1 MGYAPPGTATRGGH
15 NSNFYS
21 TFKMAKS
28 KSGGTRS
35 MIRGR
40 VGSDVYSVGRDA
52 KGKKQQIVRSLA
64 ETVSNP
70 RTQSQMRGRMIM
82 ATIAQALAVLRPI
95 VDHSFDNVTGSRAN
109 LAEFTSRNYA
119 LIKADIAANPNSGNK
134 FGLVLYNE
142 RGARRGQ
149 FIVADGQANVP
160 NALTLTKDSG
170 LLTITL
176 AADDLTIGG
185 LKSVL
190 GMTSEEYFTLVGLD
204 ANGQALYE
212 RFRINPSLS
221 ASTVISADNMAN
233 VFATE
238 GNAVAAVTL
247 SSNTIS
253 ILLEAVA
260 TCCAVIVSKKANGK
274 YIHNEAVLG
283 GGTNFENTANV
294 ALPTYPVGQQDYLN
308 GGDIFGLNEAFVQST
323 ESNPTPEQPGSE
335 TPSSISSLTVN
346 GSAMTSGST
355 KQVAAGEVAIVAQ
368 IAAGTVSG
376 TYGLYVVSGTQPQVG
391 ASVDAGNI
399 TAVDGSS
406 VSKSFTMEDQGATR
420 YIGLTKDGAVIQ
432 RWGAIAFQTS
442 GGGGDDL
449 TND

>member
-1 MGYAPPGTATRGGH
+1 MGYDPSGTATRCGH

-142 RGARRGQ
+142 RGAKRGQ

-212 RFRINPSLS
+212 RFRINPSMS
-221 ASTVISADNMAN
+221 ASTVISADNLAN

-238 GNAVAAVTL
+238 GNAVAAVSL
-247 SSNTIS
+247 STNTIS

-283 GGTNFENTANV
+283 GGTNFENAANV

-323 ESNPTPEQPGSE
+323 ESNPQPEQPGSE

-346 GSAMTSGST
+346 GTAMTSGST
-355 KQVAAGEVAIVAQ
+355 KQVEAGDVAIVAQ
-368 IAAGTVSG
+368 IAAGTVAG

-391 ASVDAGNI
+391 ASVEAGNI
-399 TAVDGSS
+399 TAVAGSS
-406 VSKSFTMEDQGATR
+406 VSKTFTMEDQGATR
-420 YIGLTKDGAVIQ
+420 YIGLTKDGSVIQ
-432 RWGAIAFQTS
+432 RWGAIAFAS
-442 GGGGDDL
+442 GGGDDL
-449 TND
+449 VND

>member
-1 MGYAPPGTATRGGH
+1 
-15 NSNFYS
+15 
-21 TFKMAKS
+21 
-28 KSGGTRS
+28 

-142 RGARRGQ
+142 RGAKRGQ

-212 RFRINPSLS
+212 RFRINPSMS
-221 ASTVISADNMAN
+221 ASTVISADNLAN

-238 GNAVAAVTL
+238 GNAVAAVSL
-247 SSNTIS
+247 STNTIS

-283 GGTNFENTANV
+283 GGTNFENAANV

-323 ESNPTPEQPGSE
+323 ESNPQPEQPGSE

-346 GSAMTSGST
+346 GTAMTSGST
-355 KQVAAGEVAIVAQ
+355 KQVEAGDVAIVAQ
-368 IAAGTVSG
+368 IAAGTVAG

-391 ASVDAGNI
+391 ASVEAGNI
-399 TAVDGSS
+399 TAVAGSS
-406 VSKSFTMEDQGATR
+406 VSKTFTMEDQGATR
-420 YIGLTKDGAVIQ
+420 YIGLTKDGSVIQ
-432 RWGAIAFQTS
+432 RWGAIAFAS
-442 GGGGDDL
+442 GGGDDL
-449 TND
+449 VND

>member
-1 MGYAPPGTATRGGH
+1 MGYAPSGTATRGGH
-15 NSNFYS
+15 NSNS
-21 TFKMAKS
+21 LVHSKMAKS

-221 ASTVISADNMAN
+221 ASTVISADNLAN

-238 GNAVAAVTL
+238 GNAVAAVSL

>member
-1 MGYAPPGTATRGGH
+1 MGNAPPGTATRCGH

-142 RGARRGQ
+142 RGAKRGQ
-149 FIVADGQANVP
+149 FIIADGQANVP

-212 RFRINPSLS
+212 RFRINPSMS
-221 ASTVISADNMAN
+221 ASTVISADNLAN

-247 SSNTIS
+247 SGNTIS

-283 GGTNFENTANV
+283 GGTNFENTANI

-323 ESNPTPEQPGSE
+323 ENNPQPEQPGSE

-355 KQVAAGEVAIVAQ
+355 KQVQAGDVAIVAQ
-368 IAAGTVSG
+368 IAAGTVAG

-391 ASVDAGNI
+391 ATVEAGNI
-399 TAVDGSS
+399 TAVSGSS
-406 VSKSFTMEDQGATR
+406 VSKTFTMEDQGATR
-420 YIGLTKDGAVIQ
+420 YVGLTKDGAVIQ
-432 RWGAIAFQTS
+432 RWGAISFQTS

>member
-1 MGYAPPGTATRGGH
+1 MGNAPPGTATRCGH

-52 KGKKQQIVRSLA
+52 KGKKQQVVRSLA

-70 RTQSQMRGRMIM
+70 RTQSQMRGRMII

-142 RGARRGQ
+142 RGAKRGQ
-149 FIVADGQANVP
+149 FIIADGQANVP

-190 GMTSEEYFTLVGLD
+190 GMTSEEYFTLVGLNV
-204 ANGQALYE
+204 NGQALYE
-212 RFRINPSLS
+212 RFRINPSMS
-221 ASTVISADNMAN
+221 ASTVISADNLAN

-247 SSNTIS
+247 NSNTIS

-283 GGTNFENTANV
+283 GGTNFENSANV

-323 ESNPTPEQPGSE
+323 ESNPQPEQPGSE
-335 TPSSISSLTVN
+335 TPYSISSLSVN

-355 KQVAAGEVAIVAQ
+355 KQVQAGEVAIVAQ
-368 IAAGTVSG
+368 IAAGTVAG
-376 TYGLYVVSGTQPQVG
+376 TYGLYVVSGSQPQVG
-391 ASVDAGNI
+391 ATVEAGNI
-399 TAVDGSS
+399 TAVSGSS
-406 VSKSFTMEDQGATR
+406 VSKTFTMEDNGATR

-432 RWGAIAFQTS
+432 RWGAIAFAS
-442 GGGGDDL
+442 GSDDPL
-449 TND
+449 VND

>member
-1 MGYAPPGTATRGGH
+1 
-15 NSNFYS
+15 
-21 TFKMAKS
+21 
-28 KSGGTRS
+28 

-142 RGARRGQ
+142 RGAKRGQ
-149 FIVADGQANVP
+149 FIIADGQANVP

-212 RFRINPSLS
+212 RFRINPSMS
-221 ASTVISADNMAN
+221 ASTVISADNLAN

-238 GNAVAAVTL
+238 GNAVAAVSL
-247 SSNTIS
+247 SGNTIS

-323 ESNPTPEQPGSE
+323 ESNPQPEQPGSE
-335 TPSSISSLTVN
+335 TPASISGLTVN

-355 KQVAAGEVAIVAQ
+355 KQVQAGDVAIVAQ
-368 IAAGTVSG
+368 IAAGTVAG

-391 ASVDAGNI
+391 ATVAAGDI
-399 TAVDGSS
+399 TAVSGSS
-406 VSKSFTMEDQGATR
+406 VSKTFTMEDNGATR

-432 RWGAIAFQTS
+432 RWGAIAFAS
-442 GGGGDDL
+442 GGGDDL
-449 TND
+449 VND

>member
-1 MGYAPPGTATRGGH
+1 
-15 NSNFYS
+15 
-21 TFKMAKS
+21 
-28 KSGGTRS
+28 

-119 LIKADIAANPNSGNK
+119 LIKADIAANPNSGNR

-142 RGARRGQ
+142 RGAKRGQ
-149 FIVADGQANVP
+149 FIIADGQANVP

-204 ANGQALYE
+204 VNGQALYE
-212 RFRINPSLS
+212 RFRINPSMS
-221 ASTVISADNMAN
+221 ASTVISADNLSN

-238 GNAVAAVTL
+238 GNAVAAVSL
-247 SSNTIS
+247 NGNTIS

-274 YIHNEAVLG
+274 YIHNEATLG
-283 GGTNFENTANV
+283 GGTNFENSANI

-323 ESNPTPEQPGSE
+323 ESNPQPEQPGSE

-355 KQVAAGEVAIVAQ
+355 KQVQAGDVAIVAQ
-368 IAAGTVSG
+368 IAAGTVAG
-376 TYGLYVVSGTQPQVG
+376 TYGLYCVSGTQPQVG
-391 ASVDAGNI
+391 ATVAQGDI
-399 TAVDGSS
+399 TAVSGSS
-406 VSKSFTMEDQGATR
+406 VSKTFTMEDQGATR
-420 YIGLTKDGAVIQ
+420 YIGLTKDGSVIQ
-432 RWGAIAFQTS
+432 RWGAIAFAS
-442 GGGGDDL
+442 GSDDPL
-449 TND
+449 IND

>member
-1 MGYAPPGTATRGGH
+1 
-15 NSNFYS
+15 
-21 TFKMAKS
+21 MAKS

-82 ATIAQALAVLRPI
+82 ASIAQALAVLRPI

-142 RGARRGQ
+142 RGAKRGQ

-212 RFRINPSLS
+212 RFRINPSMS
-221 ASTVISADNMAN
+221 ASTVISADNLAN

-247 SSNTIS
+247 NTNTIS

-283 GGTNFENTANV
+283 GGTNFENSANV

-323 ESNPTPEQPGSE
+323 ESNPQPEQPGSE

-355 KQVAAGEVAIVAQ
+355 KQVQAGDVAIVAQ
-368 IAAGTVSG
+368 IAAGTVAG

-391 ASVDAGNI
+391 ASVAAGDI
-399 TAVDGSS
+399 TAVNGSS
-406 VSKSFTMEDQGATR
+406 VSKTFTMEDNGATR

-432 RWGAIAFQTS
+432 RWGAVAFAS
-442 GGGGDDL
+442 GSDDPL
-449 TND
+449 IND